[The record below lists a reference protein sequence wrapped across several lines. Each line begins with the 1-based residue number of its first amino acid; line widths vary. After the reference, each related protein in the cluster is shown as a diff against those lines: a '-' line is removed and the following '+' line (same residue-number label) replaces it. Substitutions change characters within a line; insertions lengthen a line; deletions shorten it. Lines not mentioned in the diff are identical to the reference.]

1 MLRTAI
7 TPASLAE
14 ELRVGKTMKIMQATI
29 LDATHVELSQPI
41 AAQPGAVI
49 VIAVLDAQEA
59 EDVWRTAAQKHCF
72 ASYDDQDAIYDEL

>member
-14 ELRVGKTMKIMQATI
+14 ELRVGKTMTIMQATI
-29 LDATHVELSQPI
+29 LDAKHVELSQPI

-59 EDVWRTAAQKHCF
+59 EDVWRTAAQKHF
-72 ASYDDQDAIYDEL
+72 LEAYDDQDAIYDEL